1 MRARV
6 AALIPA
12 VLLFAAPD
20 AIAQRPAAS
29 HDTPGGYIVETDS
42 AVAKDEPG
50 THGGGGTSTG
60 YSFFSGDPGLYTVF
74 RKRALHPGAGI
85 GYHLQKEDEIYYFL
99 SGTGEMT
106 INGRTFPVRGGMA
119 VLTHPGSH
127 HGLKQTGP
135 DDLVLLIVY
144 PRHPSGGGR

>member
-1 MRARV
+1 MRTRE
-6 AALIPA
+6 A
-12 VLLFAAPD
+12 VLVLALLLLAAPG
-20 AIAQRPAAS
+20 AVAQRAAAS
-29 HDTPGGYIVETDS
+29 PDGPGGYVIETDS

-50 THGGGGTSTG
+50 THGGGGSSTG
-60 YSFFSGDPGLYTVF
+60 YSFFGGDPELYTVF

-106 INGRTFPVRGGMA
+106 IDDHTFPVRSGMA

-127 HGLKQTGP
+127 HGLKQTGS